1 MDKTLVFALVAAL
14 ASAGYSA
21 PAGDSWENR
30 PTAARNDR
38 ADRWWCDT
46 WRMGDHVETKYAYQF
61 TGRLTASP
69 ETAGNVR
76 WWQFVNKYIDREMSA
91 EISGSSEATTDVLM
105 GVGPKGEPL
114 PPGVDVQ
121 LRRTY
126 GSPMSYRG
134 LAVVGPTNGLEM
146 EKMLRTAIVAFVD
159 QVDDPKVQEKVEAL
173 AQMATP
179 GVVSAVLDNLQG
191 LAELADAAWIGEAVK
206 GLGGEVN
213 GTAKLAGEAFDAVMD
228 WLRAERAKS
237 LEKLAGGSLDS
248 NGIEAKSKG
257 WFYLNFRSRDL
268 DKLSNMAASFNELF
282 SYSCF
287 YICGRAGEPL
297 FAKKVAKDGPA
308 RDLLANCD
316 DFAALPQA
324 MRKLPLTADDTR
336 ARNIIARE
344 SLDVNAKLF
353 GLRER
358 RPGDFWLVDA
368 SLLDGFLHQDLTG
381 GFRGT
386 VIMNYVGDEKISPT
400 MFDRTVNARVFT
412 ARHLKMVREH
422 RGKFTN
428 FKYEEPGSFA
438 VEYDPRNNADKN
450 EAELDLYVDTAS
462 GHIVKVRA
470 NFATSRVRALPKLG
484 LADGFTS
491 AEGQVTFKID
501 AETNPTSVFDR
512 RDAK

>member
-114 PPGVDVQ
+114 PPGVDIQ

-179 GVVSAVLDNLQG
+179 GVRVASCAQISSGSERNSARRTSHGAL
-191 LAELADAAWIGEAVK
+191 WCP
-206 GLGGEVN
+206 
-213 GTAKLAGEAFDAVMD
+213 
-228 WLRAERAKS
+228 
-237 LEKLAGGSLDS
+237 S
-248 NGIEAKSKG
+248 NQKP
-257 WFYLNFRSRDL
+257 R
-268 DKLSNMAASFNELF
+268 
-282 SYSCF
+282 
-287 YICGRAGEPL
+287 
-297 FAKKVAKDGPA
+297 
-308 RDLLANCD
+308 
-316 DFAALPQA
+316 
-324 MRKLPLTADDTR
+324 
-336 ARNIIARE
+336 
-344 SLDVNAKLF
+344 
-353 GLRER
+353 
-358 RPGDFWLVDA
+358 
-368 SLLDGFLHQDLTG
+368 
-381 GFRGT
+381 
-386 VIMNYVGDEKISPT
+386 
-400 MFDRTVNARVFT
+400 
-412 ARHLKMVREH
+412 
-422 RGKFTN
+422 
-428 FKYEEPGSFA
+428 SFA
-438 VEYDPRNNADKN
+438 SSRHPVPRSAAD
-450 EAELDLYVDTAS
+450 
-462 GHIVKVRA
+462 
-470 NFATSRVRALPKLG
+470 
-484 LADGFTS
+484 
-491 AEGQVTFKID
+491 TF
-501 AETNPTSVFDR
+501 P
-512 RDAK
+512 